1 MRDMVFKNLTSGD
14 RKRKILVSSEV
25 MDKQGIRS
33 SIRRH
38 FVCVVKEVKDKS
50 IQRPLPHVYVVKEH
64 NTREHREHF
73 FCKIKGSLFAQAQ
86 GKVFLI
92 LFVHS
97 LNINL
102 VGMSEKPVGYSEEE

>member
-1 MRDMVFKNLTSGD
+1 MRDLVFKNLTSDD

-50 IQRPLPHVYVVKEH
+50 MQRPLPHVYVVKEH
-64 NTREHREHF
+64 NTRERREHF
-73 FCKIKGSLFAQAQ
+73 FCKIKGSICAVNKDKLY
-86 GKVFLI
+86 LI
-92 LFVHS
+92 IFMHTLKIS
-97 LNINL
+97 LVSIPQEVN
-102 VGMSEKPVGYSEEE
+102 